1 MKRKA
6 NEEYSGRLGG
16 GRAGGAA
23 ERSRLTVQKCR
34 FGNSCPLARSPPL
47 ISSPCSFSQPLISQ
61 GEGGRGEIAIFLS
74 LFLSPFQTA
83 ALIIFEDLLMLR

>member
-1 MKRKA
+1 M
-6 NEEYSGRLGG
+6 
-16 GRAGGAA
+16 
-23 ERSRLTVQKCR
+23 RSIQEGWEGDELVELRREVGSR
-34 FGNSCPLARSPPL
+34 FKNADLATAARSPPL

-83 ALIIFEDLLMLR
+83 ALIILEDLLMLR